1 MGADNPAD
9 FVREFDERQAAEE
22 AARAAAEKAAAEAA
36 DVALVSPDG
45 SVFIRHVGL
54 DAQGNEVTREG
65 TFVYRLAVTAAD
77 NLAIQCGMQRF
88 TPVGLNTTEIAQ
100 LMAVL
105 NVVIREV
112 PQWIP
117 RGPDG
122 RPDWLNTDAT
132 IIYLVVGE
140 VDKHAVRF
148 RERIGARRAAPNPGP
163 KPG

>member
-22 AARAAAEKAAAEAA
+22 AARAATAKAAAEAA

-45 SVFIRHVGL
+45 SVFIRYVGI
-54 DAQGNEVTREG
+54 DAKDNEVTREG

-88 TPVGLNTTEIAQ
+88 TPVGLNTPEIAQ
-100 LMAVL
+100 ILAVL

-112 PQWIP
+112 PPWVP
-117 RGPDG
+117 RGADG
-122 RPDWLNTDAT
+122 RPDWLNVDAT
-132 IIYLVVGE
+132 LAYALVSE
-140 VDKHAVRF
+140 VDKHAERF